1 MKYLFKHLLINCL
14 ILFIAYKSCG
24 QIIKSYTADQLSGNS
39 YGKFADS
46 LQKQKNCPKLIS
58 DKKTQSDFEKSWQS
72 RNEQLAKD
80 LKNNDYVKDNV
91 VLPYVQQ
98 IVDNIIAGNKTIIP
112 YRFTVLLDRSS
123 VANATSFG
131 EHIISVNAGI
141 ILGSK
146 CREELALYIAHEMAH
161 DLLKH
166 SQNSMKE
173 RAELLNSAEY
183 KSAMNNVLSSQYDRY
198 SRLMKVSESFSFD
211 RTRHSR
217 YSEQAADSFAII
229 LVTNSNISFDAS
241 FFLNL
246 DTMNNVYEWELKK
259 SIREHLKDF
268 KIAID
273 ENLFVKKSKGLS
285 LANHNFV
292 DTSSKSDSLKTH
304 PDCKLRYSH
313 NLTRNSS
320 TINKTPI
327 PQNIHDAAFE
337 IAIMNSFVNKNLTSC
352 FYRLIQE
359 KEVKPNLEI
368 YDFLSNAIF
377 HSLLLSVNNME
388 RFNVLRIKKKKDVS
402 TNYFELQ
409 NFLEQ
414 VSEKSLVEL
423 CNQMSTNYKPT
434 DNEALNVLE
443 YYKTLSSTPA
453 EKKASYKSNFVTKF
467 KNDYPNSIYFEIF

>member
-1 MKYLFKHLLINCL
+1 
-14 ILFIAYKSCG
+14 
-24 QIIKSYTADQLSGNS
+24 
-39 YGKFADS
+39 
-46 LQKQKNCPKLIS
+46 
-58 DKKTQSDFEKSWQS
+58 
-72 RNEQLAKD
+72 
-80 LKNNDYVKDNV
+80 
-91 VLPYVQQ
+91 
-98 IVDNIIAGNKTIIP
+98 
-112 YRFTVLLDRSS
+112 
-123 VANATSFG
+123 
-131 EHIISVNAGI
+131 
-141 ILGSK
+141 
-146 CREELALYIAHEMAH
+146 
-161 DLLKH
+161 
-166 SQNSMKE
+166 
-173 RAELLNSAEY
+173 
-183 KSAMNNVLSSQYDRY
+183 
-198 SRLMKVSESFSFD
+198 
-211 RTRHSR
+211 
-217 YSEQAADSFAII
+217 
-229 LVTNSNISFDAS
+229 
-241 FFLNL
+241 
-246 DTMNNVYEWELKK
+246 
-259 SIREHLKDF
+259 
-268 KIAID
+268 
-273 ENLFVKKSKGLS
+273 
-285 LANHNFV
+285 V

-313 NLTRNSS
+313 NLSRNSS

-327 PQNIHDAAFE
+327 PQNVHDAAFE

>member
-1 MKYLFKHLLINCL
+1 MKYLFKHVVIIALAV
-14 ILFIAYKSCG
+14 FIAYKSSG
-24 QIIKSYTADQLSGNS
+24 QVIKSYLANQLSSNC
-39 YGKFADS
+39 YEKFADS
-46 LQKQKNCPKLIS
+46 LLKQKNCPKLIS
-58 DKKTQSDFEKSWQS
+58 DKKTQKDFEKSWFS
-72 RNEQLAKD
+72 RNEQISKD
-80 LKNNDYVKDNV
+80 LKNNNYIKDDI
-91 VLPYVQQ
+91 VLPYIQQ
-98 IVDNIIAGNKTIIP
+98 IVDNIISSNKSIIP
-112 YRFTVLLDRSS
+112 YHFTVLLDRSG

-141 ILGSK
+141 ILGSQS
-146 CREELALYIAHEMAH
+146 REELALYIAHEISH
-161 DLLKH
+161 DLLNH

-173 RAELLNSAEY
+173 RAELLNSEEY
-183 KSAMNNVLSSQYDRY
+183 KSAINNVLNSQYDRY
-198 SRLMKVSESFSFD
+198 SRLMKVTESFSFD

-229 LVTNSNISFDAS
+229 LVKNSNISFDAS
-241 FFLNL
+241 SFLNL

-268 KIAID
+268 KIDID
-273 ENLFVKKSKGLS
+273 DNLFFKKTKGLS
-285 LANHNFV
+285 SANHNFV

-313 NLTRNSS
+313 NLSRNSS

-327 PQNIHDAAFE
+327 PQNVHDAAFE

-414 VSEKSLVEL
+414 ISEKSLIVL
-423 CNQMSTNYKPT
+423 CNQMNTNFKT
-434 DNEALNVLE
+434 NDKEALDILE
-443 YYKTLSSTPA
+443 YFKTLSTTPI
-453 EKKASYKSNFVTKF
+453 ENKSSYMSKFISKF
-467 KNDYPNSIYFEIF
+467 KTDYPNSIYLEIF